1 LPVKNFQWEPQ
12 KSRLKFVDLW
22 TRLLSNTQHTE
33 HLLDEASEEFKF
45 VINIGE
51 SDHEFSDLSD
61 HKNDGDVSGVDY
73 YLSHL
78 DLFYFFYF
86 FNDSRAASHQ

>member
-1 LPVKNFQWEPQ
+1 
-12 KSRLKFVDLW
+12 LW

-51 SDHEFSDLSD
+51 SDHEFSDDLSD

-78 DLFYFFYF
+78 DLFFFF
-86 FNDSRAASHQ
+86 TSLMIPGLPVIIKFQFILS